1 MADLEKGCPRC
12 SDYESIKEQLENT
25 KSQRNKE
32 IKDKLKSCEDHTKH
46 LQKKLLTVGAAAV
59 VGGTI
64 LGKDFVDKIAEYI
77 ESFNKVTDAAGG
89 LIGAAPA
96 APPTVAQVDQQKQD
110 EKDEEKDEK
119 DKDSNK
125 DDAWVLDVPTF
136 ASTGFE
142 GFIAGSALA
151 SLYDTPTIFDQLLME
166 PVVEPE
172 SVSEL
177 LTEMMSEE
185 IDAEMEMDLIFNPP
199 PLLLAETPSFAYIP
213 QEPMGAIVP
222 APSVFSFLPFVLWV
236 APRRRRR

>member
-12 SDYESIKEQLENT
+12 RDYESIKEQLENT

-59 VGGTI
+59 IGGTI

-77 ESFNKVTDAAGG
+77 NSFNKVTDAASG

-96 APPTVAQVDQQKQD
+96 APPTVAQVDQPKQD

-119 DKDSNK
+119 DKDSER
-125 DDAWVLDVPTF
+125 DDPWALDIPEF

-151 SLYDTPTIFDQLLME
+151 GLYDTPTMFDQLLME

-177 LTEMMSEE
+177 LAEMMTSN
-185 IDAEMEMDLIFNPP
+185 MEMDFIFDTP
-199 PLLLAETPSFAYIP
+199 PLLLVDTPPYEFIP
-213 QEPMGAIVP
+213 QEPMGAVVP
-222 APSVFSFLPFVLWV
+222 APGVFAFLPFVMWLGG
-236 APRRRRR
+236 RRRRR